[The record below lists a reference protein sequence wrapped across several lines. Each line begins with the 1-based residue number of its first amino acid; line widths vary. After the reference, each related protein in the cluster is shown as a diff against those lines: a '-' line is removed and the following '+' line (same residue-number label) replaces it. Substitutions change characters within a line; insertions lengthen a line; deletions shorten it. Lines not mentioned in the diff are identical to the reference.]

1 MARPQPV
8 RLALDH
14 NFPTP
19 ILAALA
25 EYIVD
30 IELDPLP
37 QIDHRLPGLD
47 DRELV
52 IALHQL
58 GYPGLVTNNYK
69 MLKNPRELAAI
80 IATRL
85 TVFAIEGVGHDPIRA
100 TGALLL
106 DLPGAL
112 QRLDTR
118 KAQVFWMRPRNPRPE
133 DPMDL
138 FERAAEHQHRDP
150 GEFLSEVEVTPAEL
164 ADGVLR

>member
-1 MARPQPV
+1 
-8 RLALDH
+8 
-14 NFPTP
+14 
-19 ILAALA
+19 
-25 EYIVD
+25 
-30 IELDPLP
+30 LP